1 MSITHHTNHSN
12 IFEYP
17 QNQRHRS
24 SPKLP
29 PTPLSHSQLQTKA
42 YKKGIKTADTIL
54 KKFPENG
61 ETLAMKGLLLNSLE
75 KRQKEEA
82 YDLVKCGVKNNLR
95 SHVCWH
101 VYGLLYRT
109 DNEYDEAIKCYKNAL
124 RFDPENLTVLRD
136 LAQLQIQMR
145 DLPGFLETRQRLLEL
160 KSSNRQHWVAFSLA
174 HHLNGN
180 YEVAASVLDTYQTI
194 LEGEDI
200 DYERSELLLY
210 KVMILEEGGKLE
222 EAIKS
227 LNDAEATGHVKDKL
241 SATEA
246 RGRLLLGLKRH
257 AGAETIYRKLLEVNT
272 ENTKYHQGLL
282 KTLSVENSGDRKNK
296 ARLLE
301 IYRQLQENHP
311 NSTACKRMPL
321 DFLDCTTSD
330 NNNNEGGGFMAAA
343 DAYVRPFLLKGVPSL
358 FSDLKPLYADQQ
370 KAAVL
375 GELFEKY
382 DTVSSSSNGELPAL
396 LLLTAAAPCSNVT
409 ANGNVSSSSPDN
421 TTSDAETKVW
431 VKLYLAQ
438 HYNHLGNTAK
448 ALTFVEN
455 CETLAPS
462 LVEVYSV
469 KAEVLDKAGDYQGAA
484 AAATKARTLDLAD
497 RYLNCL
503 AVKALFKAGKT
514 EQAEATAALFTRDGE
529 QANNLF
535 DMQATWYEVASG
547 REYLNQ
553 GQIGK
558 ALKRYL
564 KVESHFEDFVED
576 QFDFHQYCVRK
587 GTMRAYVDM
596 LRLEDGVRASDPIW
610 AEAVCGAVEGYLLLD
625 DQIKEKKKAEEEA
638 AAAGGGGG
646 GASSSSKRKKKQQ
659 QAAAAAAT
667 ANGTTPT
674 TASGTTGTAKSK
686 DPDPDGELLA
696 ATEDPLGE
704 ASKLAK
710 ALMTH
715 TPHSLSA
722 VLAAF
727 EVQVRRGKAGLAL
740 QALKAAL
747 KITSNSSK
755 GEDVDPAVHVC
766 IVKLALLVL
775 GGGNS
780 KKIGAVEDDVSESIK
795 VTRNVIKEEVEKALL
810 AGCTSITEYADNW
823 NKTHS
828 SASVVHK
835 AAALEATALIY
846 GLQSSQSKEALAAFI
861 KTTNHSNSSGLDDC
875 VKVHQLLENTLKSE
889 AAATAWKEKCVA
901 VWEWSQYFGGAK
913 ANSGSCLEKEWAALK
928 LSDGKNTKKQ

>member
-1 MSITHHTNHSN
+1 
-12 IFEYP
+12 
-17 QNQRHRS
+17 
-24 SPKLP
+24 
-29 PTPLSHSQLQTKA
+29 
-42 YKKGIKTADTIL
+42 
-54 KKFPENG
+54 
-61 ETLAMKGLLLNSLE
+61 MKGLLLNSLE

-82 YDLVKCGVKNNLR
+82 YDLVKRGVKNNLR

-200 DYERSELLLY
+200 EYERSELLLY

-257 AGAETIYRKLLEVNT
+257 AGAETIYRKLLEINI
-272 ENTKYHQGLL
+272 ENNKYHQGLL
-282 KTLSVENSGDRKNK
+282 KTLSMENSADRNNK

-311 NSTACKRMPL
+311 KSTACKRMPL
-321 DFLDCTTSD
+321 DFLDCTTHD
-330 NNNNEGGGFMAAA
+330 NNSNNEGGGFMTAA

-375 GELFEKY
+375 NELFEKY
-382 DTVSSSSNGELPAL
+382 DTAVCSSSNGELPAL
-396 LLLTAAAPCSNVT
+396 LMLTAAAPSSHVT
-409 ANGNVSSSSPDN
+409 AHGNVSSSSPDN
-421 TTSDAETKVW
+421 NNIPASDAETKVW

-448 ALTFVEN
+448 ALAFVEN

-547 REYLNQ
+547 RAYFNQ

-564 KVESHFEDFVED
+564 KVESHFQDFVED

-610 AEAVCGAVEGYLLLD
+610 AEAVCGAVEGYLVLD
-625 DQIKEKKKAEEEA
+625 DQIKEKKKAEEDSA
-638 AAAGGGGG
+638 AAAGGGGGGGG

-659 QAAAAAAT
+659 QAAAAAAAT
-667 ANGTTPT
+667 ANGTAPT
-674 TASGTTGTAKSK
+674 TSSGINGTAKSK

-715 TPHSLSA
+715 TPHSLRA

-747 KITSNSSK
+747 KITSSNSK
-755 GEDVDPAVHVC
+755 GDNVDPAVHVC
-766 IVKLALLVL
+766 IVKMALLVQ
-775 GGGNS
+775 GEGNS
-780 KKIGAVEDDVSESIK
+780 KKIGEAEEVVSESTK

-810 AGCTSITEYADNW
+810 AGFTSITEYADNW
-823 NKTHS
+823 NKTHR

-835 AAALEATALIY
+835 VAALEANALIY

-861 KTTNHSNSSGLDDC
+861 ETTNLLSNSSGGLDDC
-875 VKVHQLLENTLKSE
+875 VKVHQLLENTLKAE
-889 AAATAWKEKCVA
+889 AAATAWKEKCAA
-901 VWEWSQYFGGAK
+901 VWEWSEYFGGAK
-913 ANSGSCLEKEWAALK
+913 ATSGSSLEEDLAALK
-928 LSDGKNTKKQ
+928 LSDGMNAKKH